1 MRYVMLLGVAL
12 VVSYR
17 IMTPDERVRSRR
29 AVSRMKQW
37 LMQAIT
43 LRQPELEPFH
53 DMLHVRT
60 PVALATPTL
69 LVLNI
74 TIFVLMLWSADP
86 LSDPD
91 TLAGWGGNVGPRTVN
106 GEWWRIF
113 TAMFVHA
120 SWLHLLADVVGLL
133 QLGLMLER
141 LVGPMAFAA
150 LYLVAGLFSSVIQL
164 SAAPVAISV
173 GASGAIFGA
182 YGLTLAVLMW
192 GVLHRSSSIVPI
204 AAAKS
209 LAPAAATFV
218 LYSLATDAVSSVAEL
233 SGCITGF
240 ACGMAMTQHVRERKA
255 SVRRVA
261 ATAALAAVAVVLAA
275 APLRGIDGIAD
286 VGPELAR
293 LVEVEERSTRTFRAA
308 ADQFTTG
315 RITAEALAEVIDG
328 GIMPDVTAARARFE
342 SLDNVALE
350 QRTLVA
356 AGTEYLRLRDESWR
370 VRAAALRE
378 ASMPMLGKADSI
390 ERASLEIL
398 REITVP

>member
-12 VVSYR
+12 AVSYR
-17 IMTPDERVRSRR
+17 IITPDERARSRR

-43 LRQPELEPFH
+43 LRHPELEPFH

-60 PVALATPTL
+60 PVALVTPTL

-86 LSDPD
+86 LSDSD

-113 TAMFVHA
+113 TALFVHA
-120 SWLHLLADVVGLL
+120 SWLHLLANVVGLL

-192 GVLHRSSSIVPI
+192 GVLHRSSSIVPM

-209 LAPAAATFV
+209 LAPAAAAFV
-218 LYSLATDAVSSVAEL
+218 LYSFATDAVSSVAEL

-240 ACGMAMTQHVRERKA
+240 ACGMAKPTCAARGARTRCVRLPMRSASSAPSNVGDSRSSRFSLMKVPFDEPRSVTTGPSGPTTIFRCLPETCGSATTQPQSRPE
-255 SVRRVA
+255 
-261 ATAALAAVAVVLAA
+261 ALLSGRLFSPGLLDRLQ
-275 APLRGIDGIAD
+275 APL
-286 VGPELAR
+286 
-293 LVEVEERSTRTFRAA
+293 TRYS
-308 ADQFTTG
+308 
-315 RITAEALAEVIDG
+315 E
-328 GIMPDVTAARARFE
+328 
-342 SLDNVALE
+342 
-350 QRTLVA
+350 
-356 AGTEYLRLRDESWR
+356 
-370 VRAAALRE
+370 
-378 ASMPMLGKADSI
+378 
-390 ERASLEIL
+390 
-398 REITVP
+398 